1 MVLGYHNYMHVTSWK
16 QDCYV
21 GIIIMMGKRIVCI
34 ISVLVF
40 AAFGL
45 WASFATRPSVSAWFG
60 AVFCHPTADYLKEY
74 PGDPSAETPPFRT
87 SQSFG
92 FDLDV
97 LNVAFVFNEK
107 NSAIQLGVGLTYLNV
122 SESLPYGLSILK
134 PYYGVGFIAD
144 ANWRMNNRLD
154 LGFRYRFLTCRF
166 SGTETRFLVQ
176 EFELVP
182 AFRFASIKAV
192 DFFVSM
198 PVTASWKA
206 DSISIRTSVALT
218 FSLDSL
224 KVVGR

>member
-1 MVLGYHNYMHVTSWK
+1 MHVTSWK

-107 NSAIQLGVGLTYLNV
+107 NILRQIDDCFGLKKNEYPQFVLRLLHTDCRNSLLQALKYYLPEEIPPLISAG
-122 SESLPYGLSILK
+122 ERK
-134 PYYGVGFIAD
+134 
-144 ANWRMNNRLD
+144 
-154 LGFRYRFLTCRF
+154 
-166 SGTETRFLVQ
+166 
-176 EFELVP
+176 
-182 AFRFASIKAV
+182 
-192 DFFVSM
+192 
-198 PVTASWKA
+198 
-206 DSISIRTSVALT
+206 
-218 FSLDSL
+218 
-224 KVVGR
+224 

>member
-1 MVLGYHNYMHVTSWK
+1 
-16 QDCYV
+16 
-21 GIIIMMGKRIVCI
+21 MMGKKIVCI
-34 ISVLVF
+34 LTILIIAV
-40 AAFGL
+40 AGL

-87 SQSFG
+87 SRSFG

-107 NSAIQLGVGLTYLNV
+107 DSAIQFGVGLTYLNV
-122 SESLPYGLSILK
+122 SESLQYGLSILK
-134 PYYGVGFIAD
+134 PYSGVGFLAD
-144 ANWRMNNRLD
+144 VNWRMNNRLD
-154 LGFRYRFLTCRF
+154 LGLRYRFLTCRF
-166 SGTETRFLVQ
+166 TGTETRFLVQ

-182 AFRFASIKAV
+182 AFRFASLKAM

-206 DSISIRTSVALT
+206 DSISIRTSIALT
-218 FSLDSL
+218 FSLDSQR
-224 KVVGR
+224 VAYR

>member
-1 MVLGYHNYMHVTSWK
+1 MHVTSWK
-16 QDCYV
+16 QGCYV

-34 ISVLVF
+34 ISILMF
-40 AAFGL
+40 AVSCL
-45 WASFATRPSVSAWFG
+45 WASFATRPSASAWFG
-60 AVFCHPTADYLKEY
+60 AVFCRPTADYLKEY
-74 PGDPSAETPPFRT
+74 PGNPEAETPPFRT

-92 FDLDV
+92 FDLDL
-97 LNVAFVFNEK
+97 LNVAFVFNEGE
-107 NSAIQLGVGLTYLNV
+107 SAIQLGVGLTYLNV
-122 SESLPYGLSILK
+122 SESLRYGLSILK
-134 PYYGVGFIAD
+134 PYCGVGFLAD

-166 SGTETRFLVQ
+166 TGTETRFLVQ

-224 KVVGR
+224 KVVGI

>member
-1 MVLGYHNYMHVTSWK
+1 
-16 QDCYV
+16 
-21 GIIIMMGKRIVCI
+21 MMGKKIVCI
-34 ISVLVF
+34 LTILIIAV
-40 AAFGL
+40 AGL

-87 SQSFG
+87 SRSFG

-107 NSAIQLGVGLTYLNV
+107 DSAIQLGVGLTYLDV
-122 SESLPYGLSILK
+122 SESFPYGLSILK
-134 PYYGVGFIAD
+134 PYSGVGFLAD
-144 ANWRMNNRLD
+144 VNWRMNKRLD

-166 SGTETRFLVQ
+166 TGTETRFLVQ

-182 AFRFASIKAV
+182 AFRFASLKAM

-218 FSLDSL
+218 FSLDSQR
-224 KVVGR
+224 VAYR

>member
-1 MVLGYHNYMHVTSWK
+1 
-16 QDCYV
+16 
-21 GIIIMMGKRIVCI
+21 MMGKKIVCI
-34 ISVLVF
+34 LTILIIAV
-40 AAFGL
+40 AGL

-87 SQSFG
+87 SRSFG

-107 NSAIQLGVGLTYLNV
+107 DSAIQLGVGLTYLGV
-122 SESLPYGLSILK
+122 SESLQYGLSILK
-134 PYYGVGFIAD
+134 PYSGVGFLAD
-144 ANWRMNNRLD
+144 VNWRMNKRLD

-218 FSLDSL
+218 FSLDSQR
-224 KVVGR
+224 VAYR